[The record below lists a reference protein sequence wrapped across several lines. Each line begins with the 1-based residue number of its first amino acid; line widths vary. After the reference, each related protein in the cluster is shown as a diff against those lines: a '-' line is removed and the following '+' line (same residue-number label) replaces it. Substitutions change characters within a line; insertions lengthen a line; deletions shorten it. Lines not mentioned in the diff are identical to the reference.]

1 MVRRLGRIMGLRF
14 DEILYRKLTEDFGGH
29 PYLIRHVCS
38 VINNLSAGERPVKVD
53 KTTYENGKRIF
64 MRDYGHFLDMILNV
78 LKDFF
83 NDEYEM
89 LLLLAR
95 GDIKTFRELS
105 AMTPLLTSHLL
116 GYGILEENEGNFSF
130 RIESIQDHLRTKEK
144 FKSTEMSQEKMR
156 AEVSERRNDLEQKLR
171 RIFRM
176 QLKSHLGEMDAR
188 SSVLELMGDPRN
200 KRNAGLSYIDL
211 FDANKSGM
219 LFSDLSKI
227 IRKHWDCFKHILG
240 PDKEDI
246 LAKME
251 LVNNLR
257 VDAHAK
263 KTTQDEFQMFR
274 LCMKK
279 LETFVSEF
287 LS

>member
-1 MVRRLGRIMGLRF
+1 MGLRF
-14 DEILYRKLTEDFGGH
+14 DEILYGKLTEDFGGH

-38 VINNLSAGERPVKVD
+38 VINSLSPGERPVKID
-53 KTTYENGKRIF
+53 KTMYEKAKRIF

-95 GDIKTFRELS
+95 GDSKTFKELS
-105 AMTPLLTSHLL
+105 AMTPLLTNHLL
-116 GYGILEENEGNFSF
+116 GYGILEENEANFSF
-130 RIESIQDHLRTKEK
+130 RIESILDHLKTKER
-144 FKSTEMSQEKMR
+144 FKSTEMSQKEMR
-156 AEVSERRNDLEQKLR
+156 TEVSERRNDLEQKLR
-171 RIFRM
+171 KLCRM
-176 QLKSHLGEMDAR
+176 QLKSHLGQMDAR
-188 SSVLELMGDPRN
+188 SSVLELMGEPRN
-200 KRNAGLSYIDL
+200 RKNAGLSYIDL

-219 LFSDLSKI
+219 LFSDLCKI

-240 PDKEDI
+240 PDKDDV

-251 LVNNLR
+251 LINNLR

-263 KTTQDEFQMFR
+263 EIEQDEFQMFR
-274 LCMKK
+274 LCIKK
-279 LETFVSEF
+279 LEGLVSEF